1 MDPLSALSIGA
12 AVLQFV
18 DFGSKLLVN
27 GYDVYHSVAGA
38 TTDNLELEKVTQDL
52 SSLCLA
58 LEFNHVT
65 SSRALSRDEKALL
78 ELALDCR
85 ELAQSLVQLLQG
97 LKVKSGTRH
106 RSWESIRQTIRSV
119 WKKTEIEDLQAR
131 LERIR
136 NEMDSRLLEL
146 IRQEAHSIFASVDE
160 LSRTTR
166 DLHENTVDHLG
177 ELKADL
183 IQAARDK
190 EDELKAAIDQATST
204 YENSLI
210 VVIQKMEKL
219 FEASSEMTTANCIL
233 HSLRFQDIDLR
244 ESKIDLAHFDTCRW
258 IFDEDITPF
267 ARWLKH
273 SEGVFWL
280 SGKAGSGK
288 STIMKF
294 VADHWRTEEGLKQWA
309 RGKALVI
316 ARHYFWCSGHPMQRT
331 QDGLL
336 QSLLFQLL
344 RQCPELIPLATPRRW
359 YAKSSFHKFPEQ
371 WSRAELANALAA
383 VLNGNTRP
391 FRFCFFID
399 GLDEYEGDHL
409 QLIADFTHM
418 AKSHDVKICVS
429 SRPWTEFKMAF
440 AHDDQRHLVLE
451 HYTEKDM
458 AQYIKDTLVS
468 HESFARLTQ
477 EDKRSE
483 IFIQELKNTANGV
496 FLWVTLAVRSLL
508 RGLAKGDNFR
518 MLQIRLRS
526 LPKDLDA
533 FFSRMLDSV
542 EDCYR
547 PYTAQALQLAVH
559 SVDQVPVLVMWML
572 QYDGDTADEVSN
584 CQHVGEAYD
593 LITSM
598 QNQAI
603 SCVSNWCTD
612 LLEVHQAKSF
622 PHTSRH
628 VVYESLR
635 VVKVDF
641 LHRTV
646 RDYLKDG
653 KIQAALRDQAGV
665 GFEPSSCL
673 SGLYLNLLA
682 FARIRPGV
690 RDDIASFFHFAGV
703 VMFYAKRLSFSDPRL
718 ATEYLDQLDELGKH
732 VFEETADRHWTNLD
746 RTAALETGVLGFLDR
761 DDVFHNRQNTMLGYA
776 LTWGFQDYVLHQLD
790 LLRQKGQQFS
800 SPLLQHAVRCQIKHP
815 LLLDERFPDFK
826 CTADLMSRGFNV
838 NQQIEVSDGID
849 KAVTRTIWVQFLF
862 DIYDKRNR
870 GSMTSNE
877 VEFALCALAHN
888 ADLTVS
894 WKDRLENATLTYKLP
909 ANFSVRAWLRY
920 GCPHHRLFDLAHAY
934 DQAAKRINDETRR
947 LAAARSAA
955 QMSDAI
961 PLVETWH
968 MPSDWDAPEA
978 AAGLGTGDMLAHPET
993 IEDSSRVEMGTSLA
1007 RLKAFQ
1013 TQPREERRSWFSMR
1027 LFGAGQRSH
1036 GAGGKTRK
1044 TRDGALGAWPA

>member
-1 MDPLSALSIGA
+1 MC
-12 AVLQFV
+12 
-18 DFGSKLLVN
+18 
-27 GYDVYHSVAGA
+27 VA
-38 TTDNLELEKVTQDL
+38 T
-52 SSLCLA
+52 
-58 LEFNHVT
+58 
-65 SSRALSRDEKALL
+65 LSRQL
-78 ELALDCR
+78 
-85 ELAQSLVQLLQG
+85 SLTVY
-97 LKVKSGTRH
+97 
-106 RSWESIRQTIRSV
+106 
-119 WKKTEIEDLQAR
+119 
-131 LERIR
+131 
-136 NEMDSRLLEL
+136 
-146 IRQEAHSIFASVDE
+146 RQEAHSIFASVDE
-160 LSRTTR
+160 LSRTNR

-177 ELKADL
+177 ELKASL
-183 IQAARDK
+183 VQAARDK

-204 YENSLI
+204 YENSLQ
-210 VVIQKMEKL
+210 VVLQKMEKL
-219 FEASSEMTTANCIL
+219 LEASSEMSKANCIL
-233 HSLRFQDIDLR
+233 SSLRFQDHDLR

-267 ARWLKH
+267 ARWLKD

-294 VADHWRTEEGLKQWA
+294 VADHWRTEEALKQWA
-309 RGKALVI
+309 SGKTLII

-336 QSLLFQLL
+336 RGLLFQLL
-344 RQCPELIPLATPRRW
+344 IQCPELVPVATPRRW
-359 YAKSSFHKFPEQ
+359 YANSTFHKFPDQ

-383 VLNGNTRP
+383 VLNGNKLP
-391 FRFCFFID
+391 IRFCFFID

-418 AKSHDVKICVS
+418 ARSHDAKICVS

-440 AHDDQRHLVLE
+440 AHDDKRHLVLE

-458 AQYIKDTLVS
+458 AQYIKDTLVN

-483 IFIQELKNTANGV
+483 MFIQELKSTANGV

-559 SVDQVPVLVMWML
+559 SVDQVPVLAMWML
-572 QYDGDTADEVSN
+572 QCDGDTADEVSD
-584 CQHVGEAYD
+584 CKHVGQVYD
-593 LITSM
+593 LITAM

-653 KIQAALRDQAGV
+653 RLQAILRDQAGV
-665 GFEPSSCL
+665 GFDPSSCL

-682 FARIRPGV
+682 FARIRPGM
-690 RDDIASFFHFAGV
+690 RDDIASFFHFAGI
-703 VMFYAKRLSFSDPRL
+703 VMFYAKRLSYSDSGL
-718 ATEYLDQLDELGKH
+718 ATEYLDQLNELGKH
-732 VFEETADRHWTNLD
+732 VFEETPDRHWTNLD
-746 RTAALETGVLGFLDR
+746 RSAAFEMGILGYVDR
-761 DDVFHNRQNTMLGYA
+761 DDVFHNQQNTMLGYA
-776 LTWGFQDYVLHQLD
+776 LTWGFQDYVLRQLD
-790 LLRQKGQQFS
+790 SQRQQGQQFS

-815 LLLDERFPDFK
+815 FLLPERFPDFK
-826 CTADLMSRGFNV
+826 CAAELMSRGFSV
-838 NQQIEVSDGID
+838 NQEIEVSDGID
-849 KAVTRTIWVQFLF
+849 KAVTRTIWIQFLF

-870 GSMTSNE
+870 SSMTSNE
-877 VEFALCALAHN
+877 VEFALSALANN

-894 WKDRLENATLTYKLP
+894 RKDRLEKVTSTCKLP

-920 GCPHHRLFDLAHAY
+920 GCPRHRVSDLARAY
-934 DQAAKRINDETRR
+934 DEAAKRINDESRSHE
-947 LAAARSAA
+947 AAGSAP
-955 QMSDAI
+955 MSAEV

-968 MPSDWDAPEA
+968 MPSDWEVPEA
-978 AAGLGTGDMLAHPET
+978 VAGLDAAEMVAHPET
-993 IEDSSRVEMGTSLA
+993 IEDSSRVEMGTSLT
-1007 RLKAFQ
+1007 RIREFQ
-1013 TQPREERRSWFSMR
+1013 PQPPEVRRSWFSLR

-1036 GAGGKTRK
+1036 GAGGKARK
-1044 TRDGALGAWPA
+1044 TRDRALGAWPT

>member
-1 MDPLSALSIGA
+1 MSTICRYTSLT
-12 AVLQFV
+12 
-18 DFGSKLLVN
+18 
-27 GYDVYHSVAGA
+27 VY
-38 TTDNLELEKVTQDL
+38 
-52 SSLCLA
+52 
-58 LEFNHVT
+58 
-65 SSRALSRDEKALL
+65 
-78 ELALDCR
+78 
-85 ELAQSLVQLLQG
+85 
-97 LKVKSGTRH
+97 
-106 RSWESIRQTIRSV
+106 
-119 WKKTEIEDLQAR
+119 
-131 LERIR
+131 
-136 NEMDSRLLEL
+136 
-146 IRQEAHSIFASVDE
+146 RQEAHSIFASVDE
-160 LSRTTR
+160 LARANR
-166 DLHENTVDHLG
+166 DLHENTVNHLG

-183 IQAARDK
+183 VQAARDK

-204 YENSLI
+204 YEVSLQ
-210 VVIQKMEKL
+210 VVLQKMEKL
-219 FEASSEMTTANCIL
+219 LQASFEMTTANCIL
-233 HSLRFQDIDLR
+233 SSLRFHHLDLR

-258 IFDEDITPF
+258 IFDEDTTPF
-267 ARWLKH
+267 ASWLKD

-294 VADHWRTEEGLKQWA
+294 VADHWRTEVALKQWA
-309 RGKALVI
+309 GGKTLVI
-316 ARHYFWCSGHPMQRT
+316 VKYYFWCSGHPMQRT

-336 QSLLFQLL
+336 QDLLFQLL

-359 YAKSSFHKFPEQ
+359 HAKSSFHKFPEQ

-383 VLNGNTRP
+383 VLNGNRLP

-418 AKSHDVKICVS
+418 AKSPDVKICVS
-429 SRPWTEFKMAF
+429 SRPWTEFKTAF
-440 AHDDQRHLVLE
+440 AHDDKRHLVLE
-451 HYTEKDM
+451 HFTEKDM
-458 AQYIKDTLVS
+458 ARYIKDTLVS

-477 EDKRSE
+477 EDNRSKM
-483 IFIQELKNTANGV
+483 FIKELKDTANGV

-508 RGLAKGDNFR
+508 RGLAKGDNLK

-533 FFSRMLDSV
+533 FFTRMLDSV

-572 QYDGDTADEVSN
+572 QYDDDTADEVSN
-584 CQHVGEAYD
+584 CENAGEAYD

-603 SCVSNWCTD
+603 SCVNNWCTD
-612 LLEVHQAKSF
+612 LLEVHQAKTL

-628 VVYESLR
+628 AVYESLR

-653 KIQAALRDQAGV
+653 KIQAVLRDQAGV

-682 FARIRPGV
+682 FARIRSGK
-690 RDDIASFFHFAGV
+690 RDDIASFFYFAGV
-703 VMFYAKRLSFSDPRL
+703 AMFYAKRLSYSDSRL

-732 VFEETADRHWTNLD
+732 VFEETPDRHWTNFD
-746 RTAALETGVLGFLDR
+746 RKAAFRIGALGFVDR
-761 DDVFHNRQNTMLGYA
+761 DDVFHNHQNTMLGYA

-790 LLRQKGQQFS
+790 YLRQQGQKFA
-800 SPLLQHAVRCQIKHP
+800 SPLLQHAVRCQTRHP
-815 LLLDERFPDFK
+815 LLLARRFPDVK
-826 CTADLMSRGFNV
+826 LAAELMSRGFDV
-838 NQQIEVSDGID
+838 NQEIEVLHGID
-849 KAVTRTIWVQFLF
+849 KAVTRTIWIQFLF
-862 DIYDKRNR
+862 DIYDKRTR
-870 GSMTSNE
+870 GNMTSNE

-894 WKDRLENATLTYKLP
+894 RKDRLEKVASTCKLP

-920 GCPHHRLFDLAHAY
+920 GCPRHRMSDLARAY
-934 DQAAKRINDETRR
+934 DEAAERINDETRG

-955 QMSDAI
+955 QINDDV
-961 PLVETWH
+961 PLVEPWH
-968 MPSDWDAPEA
+968 TPSDWDAPEA
-978 AAGLGTGDMLAHPET
+978 AAGLGAGEMVAHPET
-993 IEDSSRVEMGTSLA
+993 IEDSSRVEIGTSLA

-1013 TQPREERRSWFSMR
+1013 TQPREERGSWISMR
-1027 LFGAGQRSH
+1027 LFGAGQRSR
-1036 GAGGKTRK
+1036 GAGDKTGKI
-1044 TRDGALGAWPA
+1044 RDGAVGA

>member
-18 DFGSKLLVN
+18 DFGSRLLVN
-27 GYDVYHSVAGA
+27 GYDAYHSVAGA
-38 TTDNLELEKVTQDL
+38 TTDNLELEKITQDL

-65 SSRALSRDEKALL
+65 SSRVLSRDEKDLL
-78 ELALDCR
+78 KLALDCR
-85 ELAQSLVQLLQG
+85 ELASSLVQLLQS

-106 RSWESIRQTIRSV
+106 RSWESIRQAIRSV
-119 WKKTEIEDLQAR
+119 WKKSEIEDLQAR

-146 IRQEAHSIFASVDE
+146 IRQEAHAIFASVDE
-160 LSRTTR
+160 LSRTNR

-183 IQAARDK
+183 VQAARDK
-190 EDELKAAIDQATST
+190 EDDLKAAIDQATST
-204 YENSLI
+204 YENSL
-210 VVIQKMEKL
+210 
-219 FEASSEMTTANCIL
+219 
-233 HSLRFQDIDLR
+233 QDIDLR
-244 ESKIDLAHFDTCRW
+244 ESKIDLAHLDTCRW

-267 ARWLKH
+267 AKWLKD

-294 VADHWRTEEGLKQWA
+294 VADHWRTEEALKQWA
-309 RGKALVI
+309 SGKTLVI

-336 QSLLFQLL
+336 QGLLFQLL
-344 RQCPELIPLATPRRW
+344 RQCPELIPIATPRRW

-383 VLNGNTRP
+383 VLNGNKLP
-391 FRFCFFID
+391 VRFCFFID
-399 GLDEYEGDHL
+399 GLDEYEGDYL

-418 AKSHDVKICVS
+418 AKSHDAKICVS

-458 AQYIKDTLVS
+458 AQYIKDTLVN

-483 IFIQELKNTANGV
+483 MFIQELKNTANGV
-496 FLWVTLAVRSLL
+496 FLWVTLA
-508 RGLAKGDNFR
+508 
-518 MLQIRLRS
+518 IRLRS

-547 PYTAQALQLAVH
+547 PYTAQAFQLAVH
-559 SVDQVPVLVMWML
+559 SVDQVPVLAMWML
-572 QYDGDTADEVSN
+572 QCDGDTADEISDCKN
-584 CQHVGEAYD
+584 VGQAYD

-635 VVKVDF
+635 VVKIDF

-653 KIQAALRDQAGV
+653 RIQAILRDQAGV
-665 GFEPSSCL
+665 EFDPSSCL
-673 SGLYLNLLA
+673 SWLYLNLLA
-682 FARIRPGV
+682 SARIRPGM
-690 RDDIASFFHFAGV
+690 RDDIASFFHFAGI
-703 VMFYAKRLSFSDPRL
+703 VMFYAKRLSYSDSGL
-718 ATEYLDQLDELGKH
+718 AAEYLDQLNELGKH
-732 VFEETADRHWTNLD
+732 VFEETPDRHWTNLD
-746 RTAALETGVLGFLDR
+746 RSAAFEMGILGYVDR
-761 DDVFHNRQNTMLGYA
+761 DDVFHNHQNTMLGYA
-776 LTWGFQDYVLHQLD
+776 LTWGFQDYVLRQLD
-790 LLRQKGQQFS
+790 SQRQQGQRFV

-815 LLLDERFPDFK
+815 FLIPERFPDSK
-826 CTADLMSRGFNV
+826 CASELMLRGFSV
-838 NQQIEVSDGID
+838 NQEIEVSDGID
-849 KAVTRTIWVQFLF
+849 KAVTRTIWIQFLF

-877 VEFALCALAHN
+877 VEFALCALANN

-894 WKDRLENATLTYKLP
+894 RKDRLEKVTSTCKLP

-920 GCPHHRLFDLAHAY
+920 GCPRHRVSDLARAY
-934 DQAAKRINDETRR
+934 DEAAKRINDESRR
-947 LAAARSAA
+947 HEAAGSAP
-955 QMSDAI
+955 MSAGVA
-961 PLVETWH
+961 LVETWH
-968 MPSDWDAPEA
+968 MSFDWGVPEA
-978 AAGLGTGDMLAHPET
+978 VAGLDTAEMVAHPET
-993 IEDSSRVEMGTSLA
+993 IKDSSRVEMGTALA
-1007 RLKAFQ
+1007 RIKEFQ
-1013 TQPREERRSWFSMR
+1013 PQPPEERRSWFSMR
-1027 LFGAGQRSH
+1027 LFGAGQRSR
-1036 GAGGKTRK
+1036 GAGGKARK
-1044 TRDGALGAWPA
+1044 TSDRALGDWPA

>member
-12 AVLQFV
+12 AVLRFV

-27 GYDVYHSVAGA
+27 GYDAYHSVAGA

-78 ELALDCR
+78 KLALDCR

-119 WKKTEIEDLQAR
+119 WKKSEIEDLQAR

-146 IRQEAHSIFASVDE
+146 IRQEAHAIFASVDE
-160 LSRTTR
+160 LSRTNR

-183 IQAARDK
+183 VQAARDK
-190 EDELKAAIDQATST
+190 EDDLKAAIDQATST
-204 YENSLI
+204 YENSLQ
-210 VVIQKMEKL
+210 VLLQKMVKL
-219 FEASSEMTTANCIL
+219 LDASSEVTTANYIL
-233 HSLRFQDIDLR
+233 GSLRFQDIDVR

-258 IFDEDITPF
+258 IFDEDMTPF
-267 ARWLKH
+267 AKWLKD

-294 VADHWRTEEGLKQWA
+294 VADHWRTQEALKQWA
-309 RGKALVI
+309 SGKTLVI

-336 QSLLFQLL
+336 QGLLFQLL
-344 RQCPELIPLATPRRW
+344 PFT
-359 YAKSSFHKFPEQ
+359 SSRSNGPGLSSQ
-371 WSRAELANALAA
+371 ALAA
-383 VLNGNTRP
+383 VLNGNKLRV
-391 FRFCFFID
+391 RFCFFID
-399 GLDEYEGDHL
+399 GLDEYEGDYL

-418 AKSHDVKICVS
+418 AKSHDAKICVS
-429 SRPWTEFKMAF
+429 SRPWTEFKTAF

-458 AQYIKDTLVS
+458 AQYIKDTLVN

-483 IFIQELKNTANGV
+483 MFIQELKNTANGV
-496 FLWVTLAVRSLL
+496 FLWVTLA
-508 RGLAKGDNFR
+508 
-518 MLQIRLRS
+518 IRLRS

-533 FFSRMLDSV
+533 FFSRMLNSV

-559 SVDQVPVLVMWML
+559 SVDQVPVLAMWML
-572 QYDGDTADEVSN
+572 QCDGDTADDIFDCKN
-584 CQHVGEAYD
+584 VGQAYD
-593 LITSM
+593 LTTSM

-653 KIQAALRDQAGV
+653 RIQAILKDQAGV
-665 GFEPSSCL
+665 EFDPSSCL

-682 FARIRPGV
+682 FARIRPGM
-690 RDDIASFFHFAGV
+690 RDDIASFFHFAGI
-703 VMFYAKRLSFSDPRL
+703 VMFYAKRLSYSDSGL
-718 ATEYLDQLDELGKH
+718 AAEYLDQLNELGKH
-732 VFEETADRHWTNLD
+732 VFEETPDRHWTNHD
-746 RTAALETGVLGFLDR
+746 RSATFEMGILGYVDR
-761 DDVFHNRQNTMLGYA
+761 DDVFHNYQNTMLGYA
-776 LTWGFQDYVLHQLD
+776 LTWGFQDYVLRHLD
-790 LLRQKGQQFS
+790 SQRQQGQQFS

-815 LLLDERFPDFK
+815 FLRSERFPDFK
-826 CTADLMSRGFNV
+826 CAAELMLRGFSV
-838 NQQIEVSDGID
+838 NQEIEVSDGID
-849 KAVTRTIWVQFLF
+849 KAVTRTIWIQFLF

-877 VEFALCALAHN
+877 VEFALCALANN

-894 WKDRLENATLTYKLP
+894 RKDRLEKVTSTCKLP

-920 GCPHHRLFDLAHAY
+920 GCPRHRVSDLARAY
-934 DQAAKRINDETRR
+934 DEAAKRINDESRR
-947 LAAARSAA
+947 HEAAGSAPKSA
-955 QMSDAI
+955 GV

-968 MPSDWDAPEA
+968 MSFDWGVPEA
-978 AAGLGTGDMLAHPET
+978 VAGLDTAEMVAHPET

-1007 RLKAFQ
+1007 RIKEFQ
-1013 TQPREERRSWFSMR
+1013 PQSPEERRSWFSMR
-1027 LFGAGQRSH
+1027 LFGAGQRLR
-1036 GAGGKTRK
+1036 GAGGKARK
-1044 TRDGALGAWPA
+1044 TSDRALGAWPA